1 MPGMTDRDHFA
12 AAAYDEAAARLLYE
26 RDSAN
31 DELSLLRR
39 AVRQLLDGVNER
51 HPEKP
56 PREWVCNDMALLD
69 RLVPPNHDA
78 APAAIAGTPGTG
90 DTQSFDAYRRFV
102 GEVMNWISEATSAA
116 DWSSDGGRKIMAD
129 ACSRCWDAFDR
140 IAPTDHGASPE
151 AIAESDEDRADKA
164 ATSHRRDGT
173 GDTPKPIND
182 CVSDRSKPING
193 PDPDSRV
200 WETPVHTPAPHATP
214 SVGSVPRECT
224 EPVAWGVASH
234 FRVLATSI
242 SRMDAVDMQSEHECD
257 TEVVP
262 LYRHPPVTEPMPTEK
277 RAEVCAGP
285 PAWAAI
291 RENGQPL
298 WLSYDR
304 SGAEGMVNGMAE
316 VVPLYRSPT
325 LTDAERE
332 AIAGAIESEHGR
344 GAWQW
349 ADALHGLLER
359 LK

>member
-12 AAAYDEAAARLLYE
+12 AAALTGLLSQCAAEDREAAETAAAAMRYADAMLRE
-26 RDSAN
+26 RA
-31 DELSLLRR
+31 
-39 AVRQLLDGVNER
+39 
-51 HPEKP
+51 KT
-56 PREWVCNDMALLD
+56 
-69 RLVPPNHDA
+69 NHDA
-78 APAAIAGTPGTG
+78 APAAIVPEPEPPAARRRPAGGTG
-90 DTQSFDAYRRFV
+90 DTQSFDAYAMFA
-102 GEVMNWISEATSAA
+102 GSVMNWISEATSAYA
-116 DWSSDGGRKIMAD
+116 ASCSSDGGRKIMAD

-285 PAWAAI
+285 LAWAAI